1 MTVRGDAKAIHDDL
15 VRLRRDLH
23 RAPEVGLNLPHTQRR
38 VLAELDRLP
47 LEVSTGS
54 ALSSVTAVLRGSS
67 GKDRR
72 TVLLRADMDALPIVE
87 RTGLQFAATGERMHA
102 CGHDLHAAM
111 LVGAARLLAARREV
125 LAGDVVFMFQPGE
138 EGYDGARLM
147 IDAGVLDAAG
157 RRADAAYALHVSTRL
172 PAGVFA
178 TRPGTMLA
186 ASAVLRATVHG
197 TGGHGGLPHRARD
210 PVPAACE
217 MVTALQTFVT
227 RTFDV
232 FDPVVITVGTFHAG
246 TAHNVIPDAAA
257 FEATVRSFSRKSY
270 RRALSESVRVCR
282 GIAAAYGLE
291 LQIEATEECPVTVN
305 NAAEVDLVE
314 SVVRAEY
321 GEQCFVRL
329 RNPLAATE
337 DFSRVL
343 EAVPGALISLG
354 ACPPDVDPATAP
366 GNHSSNAVFDD
377 SVLADGAALYAH
389 LAMRR
394 VARTNGDGDPTRQRA
409 RCPR

>member
-1 MTVRGDAKAIHDDL
+1 MTVRDDARAMHDDL

-23 RAPEVGLNLPHTQRR
+23 REPEVGLDLPRTQQR
-38 VLAELDRLP
+38 VLASLDGLP
-47 LEVSTGS
+47 LEVSPGS
-54 ALSSVTAVLRGSS
+54 ALSSVTAVLRGGG
-67 GKDRR
+67 GKGRR
-72 TVLLRADMDALPIVE
+72 TVLLRADMDALPVVE
-87 RTGLQFAATGERMHA
+87 RTGLEFSATGGWMHA
-102 CGHDLHAAM
+102 CGHDLHTAM
-111 LVGAARLLAARREV
+111 LIGAARLLAARRDG

-147 IDAGVLDAAG
+147 IEAGVLDAAG
-157 RRADAAYALHVSTRL
+157 RRADAAYALHVTTRL

-186 ASAVLRATVHG
+186 ASGVLRATVQG

-246 TAHNVIPDAAA
+246 VAHNVIPDAAS
-257 FEATVRSFSRKSY
+257 FEATVRSFSHRSY
-270 RRALSESVRVCR
+270 RKVLSDSVRVCR
-282 GIAAAYGLE
+282 GIAAAHGLD
-291 LQIEATEECPVTVN
+291 LQIEATEECPVTIN
-305 NAAEVDLVE
+305 DAAETDLVA
-314 SVVRAEY
+314 SVIRKEF
-321 GEQCFVRL
+321 GEQRFVRL
-329 RNPLAATE
+329 PNPLAAAE
-337 DFSRVL
+337 DFARVL
-343 EAVPGALISLG
+343 DAVPGALISLG
-354 ACPPDVDPATAP
+354 ACPPDADPATAP
-366 GNHSSNAVFDD
+366 GNHAPDAAFDD

-394 VARTNGDGDPTRQRA
+394 LARTNGDGAAPSG
-409 RCPR
+409 P

>member
-1 MTVRGDAKAIHDDL
+1 MTVRDDARAMHDDP

-23 RAPEVGLNLPHTQRR
+23 REPEVGLDLPRTQRR
-38 VLAELDRLP
+38 VLAGLDGLP

-54 ALSSVTAVLRGSS
+54 ALSSVTAVLRGGG
-67 GKDRR
+67 GKGQR
-72 TVLLRADMDALPIVE
+72 TVLLRADMDALPVVE
-87 RTGLQFAATGERMHA
+87 RTGLEFAASGERMHA
-102 CGHDLHAAM
+102 CGHDLHTAM
-111 LVGAARLLAARREV
+111 LIGAARLLAARRDG

-147 IDAGVLDAAG
+147 IEAGVLDAAG
-157 RRADAAYALHVSTRL
+157 RRADAAYALHVTTRL

-186 ASAVLRATVHG
+186 ASGVLRATVHG
-197 TGGHGGLPHRARD
+197 RGGHGGLPHRARD

-246 TAHNVIPDAAA
+246 VAHNVIPDAAA
-257 FEATVRSFSRKSY
+257 FEATVRSFSHRSY
-270 RRALSESVRVCR
+270 EKVLSDSVRVCR
-282 GIAAAYGLE
+282 GIAAAHGLD

-305 NAAEVDLVE
+305 DPAEVDLVA
-314 SVVRAEY
+314 SVIREEF
-321 GEQCFVRL
+321 GEQRFVRL
-329 RNPLAATE
+329 PNPLAAAE
-337 DFSRVL
+337 DFARVL
-343 EAVPGALISLG
+343 DAVPGALISLG
-354 ACPPDVDPATAP
+354 ACPPDADPATAP
-366 GNHSSNAVFDD
+366 GNHSSDAAFDD

-394 VARTNGDGDPTRQRA
+394 LVRTNGDGAAPSA
-409 RCPR
+409 P